1 MVSRGLER
9 LRYSVRSMTLG
20 LIFLPTRGGLC
31 QPIRDD
37 PIDSRI
43 ETHTTVAAT
52 DLNILGPMILLH
64 FSADSP
70 VNNPIAFTVDRRQR
84 NGWRLIGIHCFE
96 RFSHLFNCHTSL
108 LFKQSL
114 YQRISP
120 LTIGHTKWAAQGNH
134 LPDLV
139 RKQPPE
145 LARINAAKALTYE
158 ADGACALRKDGFK
171 PILQSVLHN
180 I

>member
-84 NGWRLIGIHCFE
+84 NGCRLIVW
-96 RFSHLFNCHTSL
+96 
-108 LFKQSL
+108 
-114 YQRISP
+114 IS
-120 LTIGHTKWAAQGNH
+120 I
-134 LPDLV
+134 LPM
-139 RKQPPE
+139 
-145 LARINAAKALTYE
+145 
-158 ADGACALRKDGFK
+158 FK
-171 PILQSVLHN
+171 PSCLTDVQIPFLGTP
-180 I
+180 